1 VWVREGLRPSLKSL
15 PPLLFKERG
24 IKGVRLINNLK
35 RMRAL
40 ISKSEVKGEVRAPSS
55 KSYTIRG
62 LMCAALAK
70 GESEIIGP
78 LSSDDTE
85 AAIDVLS
92 RVGVRVRQE
101 ADLWRV
107 GGGDFHEPD
116 TDLFCSESAT
126 TLRFMTAI
134 GSLIPGECRLVVG
147 PSLAGR
153 PVRPLVEALK
163 QLGVDVS
170 CQGEVAPVIIRG
182 GKLEG
187 GITEMP
193 GNISSQFVSA
203 LLLVAPFAEEGVTIR
218 LTTPLESK
226 PYVLMTLEC
235 LEKFGIEVVSKN
247 LDEFEITK
255 QTYKPTEYE
264 VEGDWSSASYFLAL
278 GAVCGEVEVE
288 NLNTE
293 SLQGDKMMLNFL
305 RQMGVLVEVSQNSVT
320 VRKSRLNAIRADLSG
335 CIDLLPTMA
344 VLAAT
349 ADGIS
354 EFAGIERARIKESNR
369 VAAVK
374 EGLERMGVAVIDE
387 RNRLTITGSKPKG
400 AVIDS
405 KDDHRIAMAFSILGS
420 LVGDTI
426 INEAECVNKTF
437 PEFWDI
443 LKNIG
448 GEVQI
453 DGE

>member
-1 VWVREGLRPSLKSL
+1 
-15 PPLLFKERG
+15 
-24 IKGVRLINNLK
+24 
-35 RMRAL
+35 MRAL
-40 ISKSEVKGEVRAPSS
+40 ISKGELKGKVKAPSS

-70 GESEIIGP
+70 GESEIIHP

-85 AAIDVLS
+85 AAIGVLS
-92 RVGVRVRQE
+92 KVGVRVRKE
-101 ADLWRV
+101 VDLWRV
-107 GGGDFHEPD
+107 DGGDFHEPSVE
-116 TDLFCSESAT
+116 LFCGESAT
-126 TLRFMTAI
+126 TLRFMMAI
-134 GSLIPGECRLVVG
+134 CSLIPGECRLVVG

-153 PVRPLVEALK
+153 PVRPLVQALR
-163 QLGVDVS
+163 QLGVDGS
-170 CQGEVAPVIIRG
+170 CRGEVAPVIVKG
-182 GKLEG
+182 GKLKG
-187 GITEMP
+187 GVTELP

-203 LLLVAPFAEEGVTIR
+203 LLLIAPFAEEGVVIR
-218 LTTPLESK
+218 LTTPLESE

-235 LEKFGIEVVSKN
+235 LKNFGIEVSQAP
-247 LDEFEITK
+247 DGFEIAR

-278 GAVCGEVEVE
+278 GAVCGEVEVA
-288 NLNTE
+288 NLNQE

-305 RQMGVLVEVSQNSVT
+305 REMGASVEVKQNSIT

-344 VLAAT
+344 VLAAA
-349 ADGIS
+349 ADGAS

-374 EGLERMGVAVIDE
+374 EGLEKMGVAVIEE
-387 RNRLTITGSKPKG
+387 RNKLTVIGSKLKG

-405 KDDHRIAMAFSILGS
+405 KDDHRIAMAFSILG
-420 LVGDTI
+420 LVVGETI
-426 INEAECVNKTF
+426 IDDAECVSKTY

-443 LKNIG
+443 LKSIG
-448 GEVQI
+448 GEVKI
-453 DGE
+453 DGK